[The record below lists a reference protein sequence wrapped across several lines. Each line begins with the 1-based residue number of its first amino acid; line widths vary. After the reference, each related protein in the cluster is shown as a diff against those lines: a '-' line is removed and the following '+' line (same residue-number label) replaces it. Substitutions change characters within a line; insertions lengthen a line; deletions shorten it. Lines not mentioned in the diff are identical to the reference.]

1 MAENVRQLTSASS
14 LDNLK
19 KEAKRWL
26 KALRAGDE
34 PCTSASAARVF
45 PRPLAELTLR
55 DVQHALALE
64 HGVAGWSALKQRVAG
79 QIVAR

>member
-1 MAENVRQLTSASS
+1 MAENVRQLTPASS

-26 KALRAGDE
+26 KALRAGDARARARLLRSL
-34 PCTSASAARVF
+34 PQAAG
-45 PRPLAELTLR
+45 ESTLR

-64 HGVAGWSALKQRVAG
+64 HGVRRVERVEATSRRSG
-79 QIVAR
+79 IAR